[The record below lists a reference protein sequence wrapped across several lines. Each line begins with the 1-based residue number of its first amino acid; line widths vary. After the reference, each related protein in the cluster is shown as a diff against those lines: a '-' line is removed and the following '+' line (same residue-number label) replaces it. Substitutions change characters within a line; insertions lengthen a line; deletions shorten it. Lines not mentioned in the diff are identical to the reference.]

1 MKISRSKEDYA
12 AFCATLPD
20 LPLCCQPWYLN
31 AVVEGGHWS
40 VVLVI
45 EGSQTLAALPYFHK
59 HRLGLHYV
67 TMPLFTKYMGV
78 IPAPE
83 IRHNPSPEILQ
94 MLLNAL
100 PRFAGIDQQFSPLA
114 NDFIPLLPDSFQT
127 FAYHPHRLQLGQG
140 QDWRAGINRNMR
152 RNIRKAD
159 ALLTLKTDLDLSTFY
174 QMNELSFTRQ
184 GLFLPYSFAQL
195 ERHDQA
201 LVKAGRRQIFA
212 AVDAED
218 NIHSVAYL
226 MWDQQAAYYH
236 LSGDDPAL
244 RNSGSGIWLIAQAL
258 DFTQQQLQLPI
269 FDFEGSMIPAIAA
282 IREQFGATKTTYYRV
297 QQQRSYLYRALKWWR
312 NFRVSSN

>member
-1 MKISRSKEDYA
+1 MVMDG
-12 AFCATLPD
+12 P
-20 LPLCCQPWYLN
+20 Q
-31 AVVEGGHWS
+31 
-40 VVLVI
+40 VLV
-45 EGSQTLAALPYFHK
+45 AFPYFHK
-59 HRLGLHYV
+59 QRLGLHYV
-67 TMPLFTKYMGV
+67 TMPLFTKYMGI

-83 IRHNPSPEILQ
+83 IRHQPSAAILQ
-94 MLLNAL
+94 ALFAAL

-114 NDFIPLLPDSFQT
+114 NDFVPLLPAGFQT
-127 FAYHPHRLQLGQG
+127 FAYHTHRLQLGQE

-159 ALLTLKTDLDLSTFY
+159 ALLRLKTDLDLSTFY
-174 QMNELSFTRQ
+174 QINELSFTRQ
-184 GLFLPYSFAQL
+184 GLSLPYSFAQL

-212 AVDAED
+212 ALDAEQ

-258 DFTQQQLQLPI
+258 DFTQQHLQLPV

-297 QQQRSYLYRALKWWR
+297 QQQGSFLYRLLKWWKNR
-312 NFRVSSN
+312 SVLTFASS